1 MGKDRAMPGRE
12 PDEID
17 GKGPGRM
24 NRRDLMKLAAAGVGG
39 AMLSGDAVADGLPVG
54 KVQERARNP
63 GPAPERPFTALP
75 MDVVRIGY
83 VGVGLQRSSHCR
95 NLLRIEGAEIAAL
108 CDIVPEKVER
118 MQDRVVEAGGRR
130 PSAYTRGDFDFVRM
144 CEEEDL
150 DLVYT
155 ATPWKWH
162 VPVCVA
168 AMRNGKH
175 AATEVPAAV
184 TIDECWQLV
193 ETAKQHQKRCLM
205 MENVA
210 YGRVEMMVL
219 NMVRQGLFGEILHGE
234 CGYLHDLRA
243 IKFERANEGLW
254 RREHSINRNGN
265 VYPTHGLGPIAQCMN
280 INRGDRFDH
289 LVSMS
294 SPSRGLARYAEEN
307 FPPDAPE
314 RQETYKLGDVN
325 VSLIQTAMG
334 RTIFVSHD
342 TNLPRPYSRINMVQ
356 GTHGI
361 FQGYPDRV
369 YIEGRGEGGGHRWE
383 DAEDY
388 YAEFEHP
395 LWSEQGPSARGAGHG
410 GMDYIEDY
418 RLIRCLREGLATDMN
433 VYDAAAISAV
443 SELSERSVANGGQ
456 PMEFPDFTR
465 GRWRTNPPL
474 EIVSG

>member
-1 MGKDRAMPGRE
+1 MADDSTKDNSKQGE
-12 PDEID
+12 L
-17 GKGPGRM
+17 

-39 AMLSGDAVADGLPVG
+39 AMLSR
-54 KVQERARNP
+54 RALAEETGGPEQSR
-63 GPAPERPFTALP
+63 GPAPEIPFAARPI
-75 MDVVRIGY
+75 DVVRIGY
-83 VGVGLQRSSHCR
+83 VGVGLQGSSHCR
-95 NLLRIEGAEIAAL
+95 NLLRIEGAELVAL
-108 CDIVPEKVER
+108 CDIVSEKVEQ
-118 MQDRVVEAGGRR
+118 MQDRVVEAGGER
-130 PSAYTRGDFDFVRM
+130 PTAYTRGPYDFVRM

-155 ATPWKWH
+155 ATPWEWH

-168 AMRNGKH
+168 AMENGKH
-175 AATEVPAAV
+175 AVTEVPAAV

-193 ETAKQHQKRCLM
+193 ESAEKHQKHCLM

-219 NMVRQGLFGEILHGE
+219 NMVRQGLLGEILHGE
-234 CGYLHDLRA
+234 CGYLHDLRS
-243 IKFERANEGLW
+243 IKFEGANEGLW
-254 RREHSINRNGN
+254 RRAHSMNRNGN
-265 VYPTHGLGPIAQCMN
+265 IYPTHGLGPIAQCMN
-280 INRGDRFDH
+280 INRGDRFGH

-294 SPSRGLARYAEEN
+294 SPSRGLQLYAKEN
-307 FPPDAPE
+307 FLPDASE
-314 RQETYKLGDVN
+314 RKEQYKLGDVN

-342 TNLPRPYSRINMVQ
+342 TNLPRPYSRINLVQ
-356 GTHGI
+356 GTRGI

-369 YIEGRGEGGGHRWE
+369 YIEGRGEGHRWT

-418 RLIRCLREGLATDMN
+418 RLIQCLREGVPTDMN
-433 VYDAAAISAV
+433 VYDAASISAV
-443 SELSERSVANGGQ
+443 SELSERSVAAGGQ
-456 PMEFPDFTR
+456 PMDFPDFTR
-465 GRWRTNPPL
+465 GRWETNPRL
-474 EIVSG
+474 EIVGG

>member
-1 MGKDRAMPGRE
+1 MAKDQDSSRKPRETPGAL
-12 PDEID
+12 
-17 GKGPGRM
+17 

-39 AMLSGDAVADGLPVG
+39 AMLPDGTFAAPAVAAY
-54 KVQERARNP
+54 QEPAQRL
-63 GPAPERPFTALP
+63 GPAPANPFSAEP
-75 MDVVRIGY
+75 MDMVRVGF
-83 VGVGLQRSSHCR
+83 VGVGLQGSSHCR
-95 NLLRIEGAEIAAL
+95 NLMRIEGVELSAL

-118 MQDRVVEAGGRR
+118 MQDRIVEAGGRR
-130 PSAYTRGDFDFVRM
+130 PTAYTRGDFDFVRM
-144 CEEEDL
+144 CEQEDL

-162 VPVCVA
+162 VPVSVA
-168 AMRNGKH
+168 AMQNGKH
-175 AATEVPAAV
+175 AATEVPAAP

-193 ETAKQHQKRCLM
+193 ENAEKYQKHCLM

-234 CGYLHDLRA
+234 CGYLHDLRS
-243 IKFERANEGLW
+243 IKFEDANEGLW
-254 RREHSINRNGN
+254 RRAHSINRNGN
-265 VYPTHGLGPIAQCMN
+265 LYPTHGLGPIAQCMN
-280 INRGDRFDH
+280 INRGDRFGH

-294 SPSRGLARYAEEN
+294 SPSRGLGLYAEEH
-307 FPPDAPE
+307 FAPDAPE
-314 RQETYKLGDVN
+314 RKETYKLGDVN

-342 TNLPRPYSRINMVQ
+342 TNLPRPYSRINLVQ
-356 GTHGI
+356 GTRGI

-369 YIEGRGEGGGHRWE
+369 YTESRGEGHRWE

-418 RLIRCLREGLATDMN
+418 RLIQCLREGLPTDMN

-443 SELSERSVANGGQ
+443 SELSERSVANGAQ

-465 GRWRTNPPL
+465 GRWRTNPVL
-474 EIVSG
+474 GIVGG

>member
-1 MGKDRAMPGRE
+1 MAKDQDSSRNPPETPGQL
-12 PDEID
+12 
-17 GKGPGRM
+17 

-39 AMLSGDAVADGLPVG
+39 AMLPDGTLAAPAVAAY
-54 KVQERARNP
+54 QEPAQRL
-63 GPAPERPFTALP
+63 GPAPASPFAAEP
-75 MDVVRIGY
+75 MDMVRVGF
-83 VGVGLQRSSHCR
+83 VGVGLQGSSHCR
-95 NLLRIEGAEIAAL
+95 NLMRIEGVEISAL

-118 MQDRVVEAGGRR
+118 MQDRIVEAGGRK
-130 PSAYTRGDFDFVRM
+130 PTAYTRGDFDFVRM
-144 CEEEDL
+144 CEQEDL

-162 VPVCVA
+162 VPVSVA
-168 AMRNGKH
+168 AMQNGKH
-175 AATEVPAAV
+175 AATEVPAAP

-193 ETAKQHQKRCLM
+193 ENAEKYQKHCLM

-234 CGYLHDLRA
+234 CGYLHDLRS
-243 IKFERANEGLW
+243 IKFEDANEGLW
-254 RREHSINRNGN
+254 RRAHSINRNGN
-265 VYPTHGLGPIAQCMN
+265 LYPTHGLGPIAQCMN
-280 INRGDRFDH
+280 INRGDRFGH

-294 SPSRGLARYAEEN
+294 SPSRGLGLYAEEH
-307 FPPDAPE
+307 FAPDAPE
-314 RQETYKLGDVN
+314 RKETYKLGDVN

-342 TNLPRPYSRINMVQ
+342 TNLPRPYSRINLVQ
-356 GTHGI
+356 GTRGI

-369 YIEGRGEGGGHRWE
+369 YTESRGEGHRWE

-418 RLIRCLREGLATDMN
+418 RLIQYLREGLATDMN

-443 SELSERSVANGGQ
+443 SELSERSVANGAQ

-465 GRWRTNPPL
+465 GRWRTNPVL
-474 EIVSG
+474 GIVGG